1 MGVVHHQIAM
11 TLENLEAEVLLL
23 PKQSQ
28 VTLLARM
35 LERLGQSNEIDQE
48 VAVVWVE
55 EAELR
60 DRAMDNGQVAGI
72 PAEQVFQRIRTSL
85 Q

>member
-1 MGVVHHQIAM
+1 M

-23 PKQSQ
+23 PRDSQ
-28 VTLLARM
+28 ATLLARL

-48 VAVVWVE
+48 VASVWFE

-60 DRAMDNGQVAGI
+60 DRAMDDGQVDGI
-72 PAEQVFQRIRTSL
+72 PAEQVFQRIRASL

>member
-1 MGVVHHQIAM
+1 M

-28 VTLLARM
+28 ATLLARM
-35 LERLGQSNEIDQE
+35 LERLGQSDEIDLE
-48 VAVVWVE
+48 VSSIWIE
-55 EAELR
+55 EAEMR
-60 DRAMDNGQVAGI
+60 DRAMDNNEAAGI
-72 PAEQVFQRIRTSL
+72 PAEQVFQRVRTSL

>member
-1 MGVVHHQIAM
+1 M
-11 TLENLEAEVLLL
+11 TFETLEAEVLLL
-23 PKQSQ
+23 PKQAQ

-35 LERLGQSNEIDQE
+35 LERLGHSNEIDQE
-48 VAVVWVE
+48 VFSVWVE

-60 DRAMDNGQVAGI
+60 DRAMDDGQVDGI

>member
-1 MGVVHHQIAM
+1 M

-28 VTLLARM
+28 AALLARM
-35 LERLGQSNEIDQE
+35 LERLGQSDEIDPE
-48 VAVVWVE
+48 VSSIWIE
-55 EAELR
+55 EAEMR
-60 DRAMDNGQVAGI
+60 DRAMDDGQVAGT
-72 PAEQVFQRIRTSL
+72 PAEQVFQRVRTSL